1 MKAIHPILIA
11 ACLALAVACKP
22 HEVDHTAEKKEPE
35 KTSPVSHNDKGE
47 TVIKLDAE
55 AVKRVGVKMEPL
67 AAADFSPEA
76 KGFGRVLDPAPLAAL
91 VSEIATAGLAFE
103 NSRRELELAHTRRDR
118 ELALARATLKL
129 SEASV
134 PLAKAQSDA
143 ELAAA
148 QAAFKASSLELE
160 RARTLAKQ
168 NNVSERALQAAEAA
182 AAKDNVAVTSAKL
195 GGTRAAQTA
204 ELAVQKDRLQLDL
217 TDATTTRAVQA
228 AETAVHRDE
237 VAAGAVRAKLATAY
251 GRMLLDHEKLVEF
264 AQSLVVGQT
273 ALVRLDVPAGE
284 PLKELPTAA
293 HLISPADAGAV
304 IAAQLLGPA
313 GGTDAQLQGQGF
325 LLLVKQ
331 EASRLAPGTLVTGFL
346 RLHGEVEH
354 GVTVPRSA
362 IVRHE
367 GEAFIYIATKDGEFT
382 KKEIELEHATPGG
395 WFVHEGLKAGERVVV
410 SGAQQLLSEESKGKD

>member
-1 MKAIHPILIA
+1 MKTIHPFLIA
-11 ACLALAVACKP
+11 ACLVLAIACKP
-22 HEVDHTAEKKEPE
+22 HEADRPAEHKEPE
-35 KTSPVSHNDKGE
+35 KSSPVSHNDKGE
-47 TVIKLDAE
+47 TVLKLDAE
-55 AVKRVGVKMEPL
+55 AVTRVGVKVELL

-91 VSEIATAGLAFE
+91 VSEIATAQLAFE
-103 NSRRELELAHTRRDR
+103 NSRRELELAHKRREG
-118 ELALARATLKL
+118 ELALARASLKL

-134 PLAKAQSDA
+134 QLTKAQSDA

-160 RARTLAKQ
+160 RAKTLAKQ
-168 NNVSERALQAAEAA
+168 NNISERALQAAEAA
-182 AAKDNVAVTSAKL
+182 AAKDSVAVATAKL

-217 TDATTTRAVQA
+217 TEATTTRAVQT
-228 AETAVHRDE
+228 AEAAVHRDE

-251 GRMLLDHEKLVEF
+251 GRVLLDQENLVEF
-264 AQSLVVGQT
+264 TQSLVVGQT
-273 ALVRLDVPAGE
+273 ALVRMDVPAGE
-284 PLKELPTAA
+284 PLKEQPTAA
-293 HLISPADAGAV
+293 HLISLADAGAV

-313 GGTDAQLQGQGF
+313 GGTAAQLQGQGF

-331 EASRLAPGTLVTGFL
+331 EGARLAPGTLITGAL
-346 RLHGEVEH
+346 RLPGEQEH

-367 GEAFIYIATKDGEFT
+367 GEAFIYLSTKEGEFT
-382 KKEIELEHATPGG
+382 KKEIELEHATSGG
-395 WFVHEGLKAGERVVV
+395 WFIHEGLKAGEQVVV
-410 SGAQQLLSEESKGKD
+410 AGAQQLLSEESKGKD

>member
-1 MKAIHPILIA
+1 MKPTRPILIA

-22 HEVDHTAEKKEPE
+22 PETDQPAEKKEPE
-35 KTSPVSHNDKGE
+35 KASPVSHNATGE
-47 TVIKLDAE
+47 TVLTLDTNAM
-55 AVKRVGVKMEPL
+55 KRVGIKLEPL
-67 AAADFSPEA
+67 TAADFSPQV
-76 KGFGRVLDPAPLAAL
+76 KGFGRVLDPAPLAAV
-91 VSEIATAGLAFE
+91 VSELAAAHLAVE
-103 NSRRELELAHTRRDR
+103 NSRRELELAHKRRAN

-134 PLAKAQSDA
+134 QLTKAQSDA

-160 RARTLAKQ
+160 RAKTLAKQ
-168 NNVSERALQAAEAA
+168 NNTSERALEAAEAA
-182 AAKDNVAVTSAKL
+182 AAKDNVAVTSSKV

-217 TDATTTRAVQA
+217 ADAMTTRAVQA
-228 AETAVHRDE
+228 AEAAVHRDE
-237 VAAGAVRAKLATAY
+237 VAAGAVRAKLGTAY

-284 PLKELPTAA
+284 PLKEQPTSA
-293 HLISPADAGAV
+293 HLISPSDAGAV
-304 IAAQLLGPA
+304 IPAQLLGPS

-325 LLLVKQ
+325 LLLVKS
-331 EASRLAPGTLVTGFL
+331 EAARLAPGTLVTGFL
-346 RLHGEVEH
+346 RLPGEVEH

-367 GEAFIYIATKDGEFT
+367 GEAFIYVATKEGEFT
-382 KKEIELEHATPGG
+382 KKEIELEHAAPGG
-395 WFVHEGLKAGERVVV
+395 WFVHEGLKAGEKVVV

>member
-1 MKAIHPILIA
+1 VKANHPILIA

-22 HEVDHTAEKKEPE
+22 HEADKPAEHKEPE
-35 KTSPVSHNDKGE
+35 KPSPVSHNDKGE
-47 TVIKLDAE
+47 TLLKLDAE
-55 AVKRVGVKMEPL
+55 AVKRVGVKVEPL

-91 VSEIATAGLAFE
+91 VSEVATAHLTVE
-103 NSRRELELAHTRRDR
+103 NSRRELELTRKRR
-118 ELALARATLKL
+118 EGELALARASLKL

-134 PLAKAQSDA
+134 QLTKAQSEA

-148 QAAFKASSLELE
+148 QAALKASSLELE
-160 RARTLAKQ
+160 RAKTLAKQ
-168 NNVSERALQAAEAA
+168 NNTSERALQASEATA
-182 AAKDNVAVTSAKL
+182 TKDKLAVASAKL

-217 TDATTTRAVQA
+217 TDATTTRAAQA
-228 AETAVHRDE
+228 AEAAVHRDE

-251 GRMLLDHEKLVEF
+251 GRMLLDQENLVEF

-284 PLKELPTAA
+284 PLKEQPTGA
-293 HLISPADAGAV
+293 HLLSPAGAGAV
-304 IAAQLLGPA
+304 ITAQLLGPA

-325 LLLVKQ
+325 LLLVKP
-331 EASRLAPGTLVTGFL
+331 EGTRLAPGMLVTGFL
-346 RLHGEVEH
+346 KLPGEVEH

-367 GEAFIYIATKDGEFT
+367 GEAFIYLATKDGEFT

-395 WFVHEGLKAGERVVV
+395 WFVHEGLKAGEKVVV

>member
-1 MKAIHPILIA
+1 MKPIRPILIA

-22 HEVDHTAEKKEPE
+22 HEADHPPEKKEPE
-35 KTSPVSHNDKGE
+35 KASPVSHNAAGE
-47 TVIKLDAE
+47 TVLKLDAD
-55 AVKRVGVKMEPL
+55 AVKRVGVKTEPL

-76 KGFGRVLDPAPLAAL
+76 KGFGRVLDPAPLAVL
-91 VSEIATAGLAFE
+91 VSELATAHLAFE
-103 NSRRELELAHTRRDR
+103 NSRRELELAHKRRES

-129 SEASV
+129 SEAAV

-160 RARTLAKQ
+160 RAKTLAKQ
-168 NNVSERALQAAEAA
+168 NNTSERALQAAEAA

-217 TDATTTRAVQA
+217 TEATTARAVQA
-228 AETAVHRDE
+228 AETAVQREE
-237 VAAGAVRAKLATAY
+237 VAAGAVRAKLGTAY

-264 AQSLVVGQT
+264 AQSLVAGQI

-284 PLKELPTAA
+284 PLKEQPTGA

-313 GGTDAQLQGQGF
+313 GGTDVQTQGQGF

-331 EASRLAPGTLVTGFL
+331 EGTRLAPGTLITGAL
-346 RLHGEVEH
+346 RLPGEVEH
-354 GVTVPRSA
+354 GVTVPRAA
-362 IVRHE
+362 IVRHV

-395 WFVHEGLKAGERVVV
+395 WFVHEGLKAGEKIVVA
-410 SGAQQLLSEESKGKD
+410 GAQQLLSEEGKGKD

>member
-1 MKAIHPILIA
+1 MKVNHPTLIA
-11 ACLALAVACKP
+11 ACLALCVACKP
-22 HEVDHTAEKKEPE
+22 HEPDHPAEKKEPE
-35 KTSPVSHNDKGE
+35 KASPISHNAAGE

-55 AVKRVGVKMEPL
+55 AVKRVGVNVEPL

-91 VSEIATAGLAFE
+91 VSEIAIAHLAVE
-103 NSRRELELAHTRRDR
+103 NSRRELELAHKRREG
-118 ELALARATLKL
+118 ELALARASLKL

-134 PLAKAQSDA
+134 QLTKAQSEA

-160 RARTLAKQ
+160 RAKTLAKQ
-168 NNVSERALQAAEAA
+168 NNLSERALQAAEAA
-182 AAKDNVAVTSAKL
+182 AAKDNVAVSSAKL
-195 GGTRAAQTA
+195 GATRAAQTA

-217 TDATTTRAVQA
+217 ADATTARAVQA
-228 AETAVHRDE
+228 AETTVHRDE
-237 VAAGAVRAKLATAY
+237 VAAGALRAKLGTAY
-251 GRMLLDHEKLVEF
+251 GRMLLDHEHLVEF
-264 AQSLVVGQT
+264 AQALVTGQA

-325 LLLVKQ
+325 LLLMKQ
-331 EASRLAPGTLVTGFL
+331 EGTRLAPGTLVTGFL
-346 RLHGEVEH
+346 KLPGEVEH

-367 GEAFIYIATKDGEFT
+367 GEAFIYIASKDTEFT

-395 WFVHEGLKAGERVVV
+395 WFVHEGLKAGEKVVV
-410 SGAQQLLSEESKGKD
+410 SGAQQLLSEEGKGKD

>member
-1 MKAIHPILIA
+1 MKPIRLILIA

-22 HEVDHTAEKKEPE
+22 HEADHPAEKKEPE
-35 KTSPVSHNDKGE
+35 KASPVSHNDKGE
-47 TVIKLDAE
+47 TVLKLDAE
-55 AVKRVGVKMEPL
+55 AVKRVGVKVEPL

-91 VSEIATAGLAFE
+91 VSEIATAHLAVE
-103 NSRRELELAHTRRDR
+103 NSRRELELAHKRREG

-129 SEASV
+129 SESSV
-134 PLAKAQSDA
+134 QLTKAQGDA

-160 RARTLAKQ
+160 RAKTLAKQ
-168 NNVSERALQAAEAA
+168 NNISERALQAAEAA
-182 AAKDNVAVTSAKL
+182 AAKDNVGVATAKV
-195 GGTRAAQTA
+195 GGTRASQTA
-204 ELAVQKDRLQLDL
+204 ELAVQKDRLQLAL
-217 TDATTTRAVQA
+217 TEATTARAMQA

-237 VAAGAVRAKLATAY
+237 VAAGAVRAKLGTAY
-251 GRMLLDHEKLVEF
+251 GRMLLDHENLVQF

-284 PLKELPTAA
+284 PMKEQPTAA
-293 HLISPADAGAV
+293 HLISPSDAGTV
-304 IAAQLLGPA
+304 IAAQLLGPT
-313 GGTDAQLQGQGF
+313 GSTDAQLQGQGF
-325 LLLVKQ
+325 LLLVKP
-331 EASRLAPGTLVTGFL
+331 EAARLAPGTLITGFL
-346 RLHGEVEH
+346 RLPGEVEH
-354 GVTVPRSA
+354 GVTVPRAA

-382 KKEIELEHATPGG
+382 KQEIELEHATPGG
-395 WFVHEGLKAGERVVV
+395 WFVHEGLKAGEKIVV

>member
-1 MKAIHPILIA
+1 MKANYPILIA

-22 HEVDHTAEKKEPE
+22 HEADHPAEKKEPE
-35 KTSPVSHNDKGE
+35 KASPVSHNDKGE
-47 TVIKLDAE
+47 TVLKLDAD
-55 AVKRVGVKMEPL
+55 AVKRVGVKVEPL

-91 VSEIATAGLAFE
+91 VSEIATAHLAVE
-103 NSRRELELAHTRRDR
+103 NSRREFQLSQKRRAS
-118 ELALARATLKL
+118 ELALARASLKL
-129 SEASV
+129 SESSV
-134 PLAKAQSDA
+134 QLTKAQSDA

-148 QAAFKASSLELE
+148 QAAFKASALELE
-160 RARTLAKQ
+160 RAKTLAKQ
-168 NNVSERALQAAEAA
+168 NNISERALQAAEAA
-182 AAKDNVAVTSAKL
+182 AAKDNVGVATAKL

-217 TDATTTRAVQA
+217 ADATTSRAVQT
-228 AETAVHRDE
+228 AEAAVHRDE
-237 VAAGAVRAKLATAY
+237 VAAAAVRAKLGTAY
-251 GRMLLDHEKLVEF
+251 GRMLLDHEHLMES
-264 AQSLVVGQT
+264 AQAFVAGQ
-273 ALVRLDVPAGE
+273 ASLVRLDVPAGE
-284 PLKELPTAA
+284 PMKEQPTGA
-293 HLISPADAGAV
+293 HLVSGPDAGDV

-325 LLLVKQ
+325 LLLVKS
-331 EASRLAPGTLVTGFL
+331 EAARLTPGALITGFL
-346 RLHGEVEH
+346 RLPGEVEH

-395 WFVHEGLKAGERVVV
+395 WFVHEGLKAGEKVVV